1 MSMKNTFSTSLEL
14 NYSNTNFVNTISNLC
29 PNAHLVRIKTVLT
42 SFVRNA
48 TESGFDFENTKLN
61 VLIHNSVVYKPSKNQ
76 TLFMAEKLIYP
87 SVKGSKISIYL
98 NKNENEDSLF
108 IDLYFPD
115 YEMNMT
121 KFRKC

>member
-14 NYSNTNFVNTISNLC
+14 NYSNTNFINAISNLC

-48 TESGFDFENTKLN
+48 TENGFDFENTKVN
-61 VLIHNSVVYKPSKNQ
+61 VLIHNSEVYNPSENQ
-76 TLFMAEKLIYP
+76 TLLTTENLIYP
-87 SVKGSKISIYL
+87 SVKGSKISIYI
-98 NKNENEDSLF
+98 NKNENGDSLF

>member
-14 NYSNTNFVNTISNLC
+14 NYSNTNFVNSIINLC
-29 PNAHLVRIKTVLT
+29 PNAHLVRIKTILT
-42 SFVRNA
+42 SFIRNA
-48 TESGFDFENTKLN
+48 TENGFDFENTKLN
-61 VLIHNSVVYKPSKNQ
+61 VLIHNSVVYNPSENQ
-76 TLFMAEKLIYP
+76 TLLMDENLIYP
-87 SVKGSKISIYL
+87 NVKGSKISIYL

>member
-1 MSMKNTFSTSLEL
+1 MKNTFSTSLEL
-14 NYSNTNFVNTISNLC
+14 NYSNTNFINTISNLC

-42 SFVRNA
+42 SFIRDSK
-48 TESGFDFENTKLN
+48 ESGFDFENTKLN

-87 SVKGSKISIYL
+87 SVTGSKISIYI
-98 NKNENEDSLF
+98 NKNETGYSVF

-115 YEMNMT
+115 YEMHMT